1 MELAIDELK
10 RSQKYHIRQLD
21 ENLNE
26 IRSKEEAIEMLKKS
40 NEKHIRI
47 IEQIDQLI
55 ALTKKN

>member
-40 NEKHIRI
+40 NEKHIQI

>member
-40 NEKHIRI
+40 NEKHIQI

-55 ALTKKN
+55 ALTKKD